1 MPGAEQ
7 HRYDA
12 DVVLT
17 GQVVDRREAGGDATY
32 TIHVDR
38 VYRGS
43 ARAWQEVVTASQGS
57 ACGLSLTIGEP
68 VLLLAGRRSGSDQLT
83 SGGCGGSGGT
93 TTAPAELGAGRPP
106 GPAASPAAVA
116 VLAKKLGWVAVTA
129 ELIVLGVVAVIVA
142 ELVVLVRTRHRRAK
156 PSVPQSPA

>member
-1 MPGAEQ
+1 MLGATPAHACSCAALPGAEQ

-43 ARAWQEVVTASQGS
+43 AKAWQEVVTASQS
-57 ACGLSLTIGEP
+57 SPCGLSLTIGEP
-68 VLLLAGRRSGSDQLT
+68 VLL
-83 SGGCGGSGGT
+83 
-93 TTAPAELGAGRPP
+93 
-106 GPAASPAAVA
+106 
-116 VLAKKLGWVAVTA
+116 LGWVAVTA

-142 ELVVLVRTRHRRAK
+142 ELVVLVRTRRRRARAAVS
-156 PSVPQSPA
+156 PSPP